1 MGEVAAGV
9 KSHTA
14 YGLGAY
20 CYFEAHPV
28 HAANGF
34 QTPEGNNI
42 FLQNLCTV
50 FLSGNDDSQITH
62 VINGEGGTASH
73 DTADRPQ
80 YICKPSGNGPEP
92 SQPTTE
98 PNNNGGNSGGGNSGT
113 VTTKA
118 AVSGT
123 ACCQVQGSNQCMPE
137 SSQWWCN
144 ESSGNCLGACNDSG
158 DKVWGVP
165 GQSGQTTSA
174 APVGTPCCQV
184 QGTNQCMPE
193 SSQWWCNESSGNCLG
208 ACNDS
213 GDKTWGV
220 PSTSSSGSSY
230 VSDTGATE
238 DMEAM
243 PPAPPTNPAPPQTT
257 KPAPSQKGKKLTR
270 KQKRQR
276 NKRRARKQR
285 RQRKG
290 KKTDE
295 SGLYA
300 VYEEESFSADDYAVF
315 GFAAIGVG
323 SLLYGAFRYITTKD
337 SEYEVV
343 TELQEAE
350 I

>member
-98 PNNNGGNSGGGNSGT
+98 PNNNGGGNSGT

-165 GQSGQTTSA
+165 GQPGQTGTTASPTSA
-174 APVGTPCCQV
+174 GASAYCQV
-184 QGTNQCMPE
+184 SGTNTCMPE
-193 SSQWWCNESSGNCLG
+193 SSQWWCNESSANCLG

-213 GDKTWGV
+213 GDKVWGV
-220 PSTSSSGSSY
+220 PSAESANAMRQ
-230 VSDTGATE
+230 DTIEITAE
-238 DMEAM
+238 DWV
-243 PPAPPTNPAPPQTT
+243 
-257 KPAPSQKGKKLTR
+257 
-270 KQKRQR
+270 
-276 NKRRARKQR
+276 
-285 RQRKG
+285 
-290 KKTDE
+290 
-295 SGLYA
+295 
-300 VYEEESFSADDYAVF
+300 VY
-315 GFAAIGVG
+315 GFAATGLG
-323 SLLYGAFRYITTKD
+323 FLLYGAFRHFNGKT
-337 SEYEVV
+337 SEYTPVNEGQV
-343 TELQEAE
+343 A
-350 I
+350 